1 MKPFEFPV
9 YGYECDKYCYSIV
22 DKYGEDS
29 SIVQLLDK
37 NYERLVSK
45 SKEYVEQLNAVRKF
59 LWDSGFN
66 KEIEEQD
73 KIFLDKV
80 KKRPRKQ
87 ATPLFERWEADRWK

>member
-9 YGYECDKYCYSIV
+9 YGYECDEYCYSIV
-22 DKYGEDS
+22 DKYGENS

-37 NYERLVSK
+37 NYERLVRK
-45 SKEYVEQLNAVRKF
+45 SKEYVEQLNAIRKF

-87 ATPLFERWEADRWK
+87 ATPLFERWKTDRWK